1 MIEEPVDERASSGER
16 KVVLSARGVKKILG
30 GNVVLDGVDLDVHS
44 HEVIALVGP
53 SGAGKSTFLRCL
65 NMLERP
71 EEGTISLE
79 GVCLTDASKRQIP
92 SLRARIGFVFQ
103 HFNLFPHLTATEN
116 VTLGP
121 VHALNVGEEEATR
134 RAHELLNRVG
144 LGDKMDAYPRHLSGG
159 QQQRVAIAR
168 ALATQPRVVL
178 FDEPTAALDAELVSE
193 VLQVI
198 ADLAHSGMT
207 TVIVSHEVSFVR
219 EAVRRVLF
227 MDMGRVIEEGTP
239 EQIFSSPKEER
250 TRRFVDKIL

>member
-121 VHALNVGEEEATR
+121 VHALSVGEEEATR

-144 LGDKMDAYPRHLSGG
+144 LGDKVDAYPRHLSGG